1 MMQYQERRDDRV
13 AARYIFCPEKGV
25 EAVSTLL
32 ALNGYE
38 AQVERLPA
46 KWEGQDWIDCRV
58 YVARDGMRLKGYAQF
73 VVVERLLCEAGY
85 LNAVCCSLPAEGYKE
100 VMGIDTGIIYIE
112 GYVTLAEAR
121 HLMNDESELSGYGAV
136 VMLTAE
142 EVSALPETDRK
153 YAETAWL
160 ARDKT

>member
-1 MMQYQERRDDRV
+1 MMQHQEQRDDRV

-38 AQVERLPA
+38 TQVERLPV
-46 KWEGQDWIDCRV
+46 KYEGQDWVDCRV
-58 YVARDGMRLKGYAQF
+58 YVSRDGLRLKGYAQF

-85 LNAVCCSLPAEGYKE
+85 LNAVCCSRPAEGYRE
-100 VMGIDTGIIYIE
+100 VMDLDGIICIE
-112 GYVTLAEAR
+112 QYVTLAEAR
-121 HLMNDESELSGYGAV
+121 HLMADDKEWSNYGAW

-142 EVSALPETDRK
+142 EVSALPEQDRK
-153 YAETAWL
+153 YASEYWL
-160 ARDKT
+160 ARCKT